1 MTLTM
6 TRISRPTRI
15 ARLSTLALSLSA
27 GLASALGPSTS
38 ITVYSSASPGAI
50 DANLYRPVP
59 GAAPAYYGNTSPIPG
74 YAMVREDREIDIS
87 ALGEARFADVAAF
100 IDPTTVQFTSLGKS
114 SISVLE
120 QDYRFDL
127 VSPEK
132 LLEKALDKD
141 VRLVVQRGTK
151 TEYVDGTLLSV
162 RGGQLV
168 LRTSG
173 GVEIINGYLGA
184 QLLGAQGDLTTRPT
198 LLWKLDTEEKGLQP
212 VRVSY
217 QTEGITWWAD
227 YNLTFS
233 EGKDANSGTLDIA
246 GWASILNQSGATY
259 SNARLKLVAG
269 DVHRAPKPQA
279 TNWAPRSEAAT
290 FLGAD
295 SQGFTEKS
303 FFEYHLYTLGRE
315 ATIPDNSTKQLEL
328 FPVATG
334 VPCEK
339 VIVYDGLGADS
350 WWGDSLMLDQGL
362 GNQSKKDVD
371 VYIRF
376 SNSDK
381 NGMGMPLPAGRVR
394 VSKLDPDDEAMEFIG
409 EDVIRHTPREEQV
422 LIKMGR
428 AFDVVGERAQ
438 TDFQLD
444 SGRRRLSETY
454 EIKVRNR
461 KAEPVS
467 VIVQEHMFRWAQWEI
482 SKSTVP
488 HTKVNSRL
496 VHFPLTL
503 KPDEEG
509 VVRYTVTYT
518 W

>member
-1 MTLTM
+1 MTCL
-6 TRISRPTRI
+6 P
-15 ARLSTLALSLSA
+15 RLSALALALSA

-38 ITVYSSASPGAI
+38 ITVYSSAAPGAI

-59 GAAPAYYGNTSPIPG
+59 GATPMYYGNASPIPG

-87 ALGEARFADVAAF
+87 ALGEASFTDVAAF
-100 IDPTTVQFTSLGKS
+100 IDPTTVQFTPLGKS

-120 QDYRFDL
+120 QNYRFDL

-141 VRLVVQRGTK
+141 VRLVVQRGDK
-151 TEYVDGTLLSV
+151 TEFLDGTLLAV

-168 LRTSG
+168 LRTRT
-173 GVEIINGYLGA
+173 GVEIVNGYVSA
-184 QLLGAQGDLTTRPT
+184 QLVGSKADLMTRPT
-198 LLWKLDTEEKGLQP
+198 LLWTLDTEARGLQP

-227 YNLTFS
+227 YNLTFT

-259 SNARLKLVAG
+259 TNARLKLVAG
-269 DVHRAPKPQA
+269 DVHRAPKPQQMD
-279 TNWAPRSEAAT
+279 WAPRSETAAA
-290 FLGAD
+290 FGGAA
-295 SQGFTEKS
+295 QGFAEKS

-339 VIVYDGLGADS
+339 VIVYDGMGADT

-376 SNSDK
+376 TNSEK
-381 NGMGMPLPAGRVR
+381 HGMGMPLPAGRIR

-444 SGRRRLSETY
+444 TGRRRLSETY

-482 SKSTVP
+482 TKSAVP
-488 HTKVNSRL
+488 HTKINSRL

>member
-1 MTLTM
+1 M
-6 TRISRPTRI
+6 TRLP
-15 ARLSTLALSLSA
+15 RLSALALAFAA

-38 ITVYSSASPGAI
+38 ITIYSSASPGAI

-59 GAAPAYYGNTSPIPG
+59 GAVPGYYGYASPIPG

-87 ALGEARFADVAAF
+87 SHGEARFADVAAF
-100 IDPTTVQFTSLGKS
+100 IDPTTVQFSPLGTPP
-114 SISVLE
+114 ISVLE

-141 VRLVVQRGTK
+141 IRLVVQRGDK
-151 TEYVDGTLLSV
+151 TELLHGTLLAV

-168 LRTSG
+168 LRTAN
-173 GVEIINGYLGA
+173 GVEIVNGYVGA
-184 QLLGAQGDLTTRPT
+184 QLLGPQGDLMTRPT
-198 LLWKLDTEEKGLQP
+198 LLWKLDTKARGLQP

-227 YNLTFS
+227 YNLTFT

-259 SNARLKLVAG
+259 TNARLKLVAG
-269 DVHRAPKPQA
+269 DVHRAPKPRD
-279 TNWAPRSEAAT
+279 NWAPRSEVMA
-290 FLGAD
+290 LGAER
-295 SQGFTEKS
+295 SAGFSEKS

-339 VIVYDGLGADS
+339 VIVYDGMGADT

-362 GNQSKKDVD
+362 GNQSNKDVD

-376 SNSDK
+376 ANSAK
-381 NGMGMPLPAGRVR
+381 NGMGMPLPAGRIR

-409 EDVIRHTPREEQV
+409 EDIIRHTPREEQV

-428 AFDVVGERAQ
+428 AFDIVGERAQ

-482 SKSTVP
+482 VKSSLP

>member
-1 MTLTM
+1 MA
-6 TRISRPTRI
+6 RFSHPTRI
-15 ARLSTLALSLSA
+15 ARLSALALSLSA
-27 GLASALGPSTS
+27 GLAAALGPSTS

-50 DANLYRPVP
+50 DANLYRPGP
-59 GAAPAYYGNTSPIPG
+59 GAVPAYYGNASPIPG

-114 SISVLE
+114 RLSVLE

-151 TEYVDGTLLSV
+151 AEFVDGTLLSV

-168 LRTSG
+168 VRTSG

-184 QLLGAQGDLTTRPT
+184 QLLGGQGDLMTRPT
-198 LLWKLDTEEKGLQP
+198 LLWKLDTDEKGPQP

-227 YNLTFS
+227 YNLTFT

-279 TNWAPRSEAAT
+279 PDWAPRSEAVA

-295 SQGFTEKS
+295 AQGFAEKS

-339 VIVYDGLGADS
+339 VIVYDGMGADT

-444 SGRRRLSETY
+444 SGRRRLTETY

-461 KAEPVS
+461 KVEPVS
-467 VIVQEHMFRWAQWEI
+467 VVVQEHMFRWAQWEI

-488 HTKVNSRL
+488 HAKVNSRL